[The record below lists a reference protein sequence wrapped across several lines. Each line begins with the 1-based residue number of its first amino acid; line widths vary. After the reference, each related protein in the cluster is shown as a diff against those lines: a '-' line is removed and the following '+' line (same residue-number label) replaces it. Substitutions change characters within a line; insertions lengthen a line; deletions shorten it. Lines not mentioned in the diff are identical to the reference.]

1 MLEKLNAC
9 SILPPC
15 ILVDID
21 GTLANCDHRRHFVDV
36 SLNTEFEPHG
46 LDPLTGEHDGYFD
59 DDGNPFKK
67 NWKSFNEQMVN
78 DTPNDW
84 CVEIINRFSRDL
96 YSSDGILQEEAV
108 KFIFITAREELFR
121 VMTRNQ
127 ILAWTN
133 LRSYQELLM
142 RPSKDY
148 RPDTD
153 IKKEIYE
160 KHIKNKYDVL
170 FCVDDRD
177 CVVKLWRSLG
187 LICLQCSE
195 GNF

>member
-1 MLEKLNAC
+1 MKPKA
-9 SILPPC
+9 I
-15 ILVDID
+15 IIDID
-21 GTLANCDHRRHFVDV
+21 GTLANCDHRRHFVDRNHHDNLKKIL
-36 SLNTEFEPHG
+36 SKIALESTQEPD
-46 LDPLTGEHDGYFD
+46 LEPL
-59 DDGNPFKK
+59 
-67 NWKSFNEQMVN
+67 WKPDWNSFNEQMVN
-78 DTPNDW
+78 DTPNEW
-84 CVEIINRFSRDL
+84 CIEIINRFSRDL
-96 YSSDGILQEEAV
+96 YSSDGILEEEAV
-108 KFIFITAREELFR
+108 KFIFITGREELFR
-121 VMTRNQ
+121 GLTRNQ

-148 RPDTD
+148 RPDID